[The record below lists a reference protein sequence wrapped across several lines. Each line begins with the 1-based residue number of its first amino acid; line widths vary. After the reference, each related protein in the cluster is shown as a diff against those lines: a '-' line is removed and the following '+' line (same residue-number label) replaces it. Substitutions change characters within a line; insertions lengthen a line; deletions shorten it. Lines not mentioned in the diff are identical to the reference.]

1 MAVVDVVN
9 IKGEKVSELTL
20 NDGVFGVT
28 PSSGVL
34 HQVVVAQLANRRAGS
49 ACVKNRSDINA
60 SGKKMY
66 RQKGT
71 GRARRGDRRSPLLR
85 GGGVIFG
92 PHPKVYSVKVPKK
105 VRRLALR
112 MAISSRFLGEKLT
125 VLDAMPMERIKT
137 RDFVDVATALDA
149 RNALFVLPEKNETIE
164 LSARNVPG
172 VKVLRTEGVNVY
184 DVLKYDRLV
193 LLLPAVDA
201 LERRLLA

>member
-1 MAVVDVVN
+1 
-9 IKGEKVSELTL
+9 
-20 NDGVFGVT
+20 
-28 PSSGVL
+28 
-34 HQVVVAQLANRRAGS
+34 
-49 ACVKNRSDINA
+49 
-60 SGKKMY
+60 
-66 RQKGT
+66 
-71 GRARRGDRRSPLLR
+71 
-85 GGGVIFG
+85 
-92 PHPKVYSVKVPKK
+92 K